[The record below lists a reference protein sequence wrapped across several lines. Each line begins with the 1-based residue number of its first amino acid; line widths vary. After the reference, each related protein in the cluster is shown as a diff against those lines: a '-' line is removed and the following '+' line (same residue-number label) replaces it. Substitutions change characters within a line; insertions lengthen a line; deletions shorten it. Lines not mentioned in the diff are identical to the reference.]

1 MQRKICLAVFPVFL
15 CTLFL
20 PFITSILIAQTPKP
34 VLTPDEQSTLD
45 QIKTL
50 RAIPDSQRGRRITEL
65 ALRVRALPAD
75 KVKVNLATGLA
86 SLSTEGDFGHDPL
99 QAVAETLSQ
108 ALTQTPL
115 PEGKNGPAYPYVELA
130 KLVRYE
136 HVSAALNDP
145 AFAKAQA
152 QLVEQEAE
160 LQKIDFT
167 LSDLTGKS
175 WTLSSLRGKVVLV
188 NFWATW
194 CPPCRKEMP
203 DLDKLS
209 KRYSSKGLVVLSISD
224 EDASRLNPYIATNKI
239 TYPILMDPGRKV
251 TESFHVDGIP
261 KSFIFDREGKLVT
274 QSIDMRT
281 MNQFLAMLSQ
291 AGLQE

>member
-1 MQRKICLAVFPVFL
+1 MQRKICLALHPALL

-20 PFITSILIAQTPKP
+20 SAIASILGAQTQKP
-34 VLTPDEQSTLD
+34 VLTPDEQSILN

-50 RAIPDSQRGRRITEL
+50 RAIPDSQRGRRIAEL
-65 ALRVRALPAD
+65 ALRIRALPAD
-75 KVKVNLATGLA
+75 KIKVNLSTGLA

-99 QAVAETLSQ
+99 QEVAETLSQ
-108 ALTQTPL
+108 ALAQTPL
-115 PEGKNGPAYPYVELA
+115 PEGKDGPAYPYVELA

-136 HVSAALNDP
+136 HVSTTLNAP

-152 QLVEQEAE
+152 RLVEEEAE
-160 LQKIDFT
+160 LQKVDFT
-167 LSDLTGKS
+167 LSDLSGKS

-203 DLDKLS
+203 DLDTLS
-209 KRYSSKGLVVLSISD
+209 KRFAKKGLVVLSISD
-224 EDASRLNPYIATNKI
+224 EDASRLNPYLATNKI

-261 KSFIFDREGKLVT
+261 KSFIFDREGKLVA

-291 AGLQE
+291 AGLRE